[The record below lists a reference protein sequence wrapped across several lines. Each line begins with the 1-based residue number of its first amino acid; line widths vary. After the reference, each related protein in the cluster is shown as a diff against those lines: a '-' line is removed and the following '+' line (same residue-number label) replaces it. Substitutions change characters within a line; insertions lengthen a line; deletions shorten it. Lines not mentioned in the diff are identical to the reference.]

1 MTLSVKC
8 KKTAPIGVFDSGVG
22 GLTVVREMIRQ
33 LPDENI
39 VYFGDT
45 ARVPYGSK
53 SQNTI
58 IRFSEQIIRF
68 LKKKQVKA
76 IVIACNTAS
85 ALALDAVRDEFD
97 VPILGVVIPGAR
109 AAVEATQNL
118 NVGVV
123 GTDATVQS
131 GMYTKIIHGMNPE
144 ITVIEKACPL
154 FVPLVEEGFKEHKV
168 TEEIIDFYLDSLN
181 KTNIDAMILGCTHYP
196 LLRSKIRSYM
206 GDKIKIV
213 NPAYETA
220 MDLKKLLEDRDMV
233 NDGTI
238 TPHSGYEFFVSDAA
252 EKFRHFANTVMPFDI
267 STTNVIN
274 IEEY

>member
-1 MTLSVKC
+1 MSMEC

-33 LPDENI
+33 LPNENI

-53 SQNTI
+53 SQKTI

-109 AAVEATQNL
+109 AAVEATQNYK
-118 NVGVV
+118 VGVV

-131 GMYTKIIHGMNPE
+131 GMYTKVIRGMNPG

-154 FVPLVEEGFKEHKV
+154 FVPLVEEGFKEHQV
-168 TEEIIDFYLDSLN
+168 TQEIIDYYLDSMK
-181 KTNIDAMILGCTHYP
+181 KTDIDAMILGCTHYP
-196 LLRSKIRSYM
+196 LLRSKIRAYM
-206 GDKIKIV
+206 GDKIQIV

-220 MDLKKLLEDRDMV
+220 MDRKRLLEEQDMV
-233 NDGTI
+233 NDGTKA
-238 TPHSGYEFFVSDAA
+238 PHSSYEFFVSDAA
-252 EKFRHFANTVMPFDI
+252 EKFRQFANTVMPFDI
-267 STTNVIN
+267 SETNVVN